1 VSPFT
6 GLEDRLKTL
15 IEDAVRD
22 AEQHAGAID
31 QVIYTGLTDVGVP
44 APWAQT
50 VADEVK
56 MLIDHFSADHA
67 PAQPEPAPEPQPDPG
82 VPQP

>member
-1 VSPFT
+1 MSVFGS
-6 GLEDRLKTL
+6 LEDKLKTL
-15 IEDAVRD
+15 VEDAVRE

-56 MLIDHFSADHA
+56 MLIDHFSAEHA
-67 PAQPEPAPEPQPDPG
+67 PQPPEPQPEPAADPG
-82 VPQP
+82 VPGA

>member
-15 IEDAVRD
+15 IEDAVRE

-31 QVIYTGLTDVGVP
+31 QVVFTALTDAGVP
-44 APWAQT
+44 AAWAQT
-50 VADEVK
+50 VADQAK
-56 MLIDHFSADHA
+56 MLIDHFQSDRAQ
-67 PAQPEPAPEPQPDPG
+67 AQPEPVPEPQPDPG
-82 VPQP
+82 VPGA

>member
-56 MLIDHFSADHA
+56 MLISHFAADHA

-82 VPQP
+82 VPGA

>member
-56 MLIDHFSADHA
+56 MLIDHFQSDHA